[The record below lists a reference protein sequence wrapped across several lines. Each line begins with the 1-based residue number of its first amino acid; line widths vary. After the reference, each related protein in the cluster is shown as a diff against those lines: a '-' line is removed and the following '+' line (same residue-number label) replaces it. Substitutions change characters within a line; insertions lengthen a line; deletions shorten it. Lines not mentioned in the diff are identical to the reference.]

1 MKKMVM
7 AVAAI
12 GFLATPALAQVNQ
25 GQGGAPSA
33 KSGGT
38 IDNPRTRADKGAN
51 SGNNM
56 GNNAP
61 KATTGAAPAGGNN
74 PAQGNA
80 GKSGGEGGSGR

>member
-1 MKKMVM
+1 MKGVII
-7 AVAAI
+7 AAAAFGI
-12 GFLATPALAQVNQ
+12 LAAPALAQVNQ

-38 IDNPRTRADKGAN
+38 MDNPRTRVDQGAN
-51 SGNNM
+51 SGTRGGTTSPN
-56 GNNAP
+56 G
-61 KATTGAAPAGGNN
+61 TTGAAPAGGNN